1 MFPRITMIS
10 NKYPRKLW
18 SRLLYRRPV
27 RLKGTP
33 PKLLL
38 ATPLVVPGFPS
49 YFLKAEDLKH
59 TSKVIEATRVV
70 TPGPSLGEILLIVWD
85 SVCAVWRAIRTGLVL
100 LPCLLAVPLA
110 LIPPPLPR

>member
-1 MFPRITMIS
+1 MIS

-33 PKLLL
+33 SKLLL
-38 ATPLVVPGFPS
+38 ASPLIVPAFPS
-49 YFLKAEDLKH
+49 YFLKAEDMKH
-59 TSKVIEATRVV
+59 MSEVTEAARVV
-70 TPGPSLGEILLIVWD
+70 KPGPSLGEILLIVWD

>member
-1 MFPRITMIS
+1 MIS

-18 SRLLYRRPV
+18 SRHLYRRPV

-38 ATPLVVPGFPS
+38 ATSLVVPGFPS
-49 YFLKAEDLKH
+49 YILKAEDLKH

-70 TPGPSLGEILLIVWD
+70 KPGPSLGEILLIVWD